1 MTRIAP
7 ILFVVLWASGF
18 VGAQAGM
25 PYAEPGTFLSL
36 RFAFAFVALAILSWL
51 VKANPLSRQQVLFSI
66 LVGML
71 VHGVYLTGIFWA
83 VRHGMPS
90 AVAAVVVGLQPLL
103 TAVLAA
109 WFLKEPMTRRHGF
122 GLVLGFVGVVL
133 VLAPKLDVTGSGINS
148 ATVAVVL
155 ISCVAIA
162 CGTVLQRA
170 VGGNTDL
177 RSGTAAQYLGGLIPP
192 AILMLFETRVVIW
205 NGELVFAFVWLV
217 FVLSIS
223 AVMLLMWL
231 INRGSVTQVGAL
243 FFLVP
248 GVAAAMSWLI
258 YGDALSSIQLLG
270 MVTTAV
276 AIWLVQRKA

>member
-1 MTRIAP
+1 MTRLAP
-7 ILFVVLWASGF
+7 ILFVILWASGF

-36 RFAFAFVALAILSWL
+36 RFAFAFAVLAALSW
-51 VKANPLSRQQVLFSI
+51 VMRAERLSRQQTLSAFLI
-66 LVGML
+66 GML

-103 TAVLAA
+103 TALLAS
-109 WFLKEPMTRRHGF
+109 WFLGEPMTRRHGA

-133 VLAPKLDVTGSGINS
+133 VLAPKLDVTGSGIN
-148 ATVAVVL
+148 ATTVAAVL

-170 VGGNTDL
+170 VGGSTDL
-177 RSGTAAQYLGGLIPP
+177 RSGTAVQYLGGLLPP

-205 NGELVFAFVWLV
+205 SGELVFAFVWLV

-243 FFLVP
+243 FFMVP
-248 GVAAAMSWLI
+248 GVAAAMSWVI
-258 YGDALSSIQLLG
+258 YGDALGGVQLCG

-276 AIWLVQRKA
+276 ATWLVQRKA